1 MLPTDDVVIVCYGVG
16 PTSQTRA
23 LPTSA
28 TAAVA
33 AVIQIAEERTAL
45 APLLRHYSLG
55 ELRSQRTNQQ
65 RNGKLVNKFS
75 VLLVII

>member
-45 APLLRHYSLG
+45 APLLRH
-55 ELRSQRTNQQ
+55 
-65 RNGKLVNKFS
+65 
-75 VLLVII
+75 